1 MVQGEVNFLWHLKK
15 FNIFLSLC
23 CHSLMAGFRIPFQ
36 FFGSHFPLFFSF
48 APFLKRSY
56 QGSPGGNRA
65 RPGETAWNSLA
76 KLGPTWPS
84 LTLGYY
90 RKAFFIL
97 TDTKTGR
104 NSCFSICPKPIL
116 KQNKTFCFGQN
127 YYYQNY
133 CIHWKCKKIITYK
146 IVIKSKYIF
155 EKLHAYL

>member
-1 MVQGEVNFLWHLKK
+1 MLPFINGRLQNSISVFWKPFSPVFFICTIFKK
-15 FNIFLSLC
+15 EL
-23 CHSLMAGFRIPFQ
+23 
-36 FFGSHFPLFFSF
+36 
-48 APFLKRSY
+48 
-56 QGSPGGNRA
+56 PGVTRGNRVS
-65 RPGETAWNSLA
+65 PGETAWTSLA

-155 EKLHAYL
+155 RN